1 MSTIGTK
8 IVLEGEKEYRQAINQ
23 VNNSINVLK
32 SELKAVS
39 AEFEGNAN
47 SIDAL
52 RAKHEILVKEQ
63 AEQEKKIKLIKAALE
78 EAAKQ
83 YGENSKQVQD
93 WQIKLNNASAYLI
106 KLNREIED
114 NEKYMKEAEEATD
127 KTAKSI
133 DEYGRRINDA
143 AQKTSL
149 FGDILKAN
157 LLSNAISDGIRKMA
171 NLLGDSIEKSIEL
184 ASDLEEVQN
193 VVDVTFGQ
201 KASVIDKWAESM
213 GEAHGVSVLLSKQF
227 VGTMGA
233 MLKSMQLTDKE
244 VIEMS
249 KNLVQLAGDMAS
261 FYNLDVEEAF
271 AKIRSGISGETEPL
285 KQLGIN
291 LNVANLEAYAL
302 ANGIKKAYSEM
313 TQAEQATLRYNY
325 LMQVTADAQGDFA
338 RNIGSLANQQRIQA
352 LQQEEI
358 LMKLGN
364 AIIPAVTK
372 ATSKLNEA
380 MDGMGDQMA
389 EVAEVLSEGVVDAFV
404 WLIDNSDKVIA
415 GLKGIGAAILVKK
428 AADGVLYVVE
438 AYKTLKTATEA
449 ATVAQTAFNNAS
461 KANIYIAIASAI
473 LGAAT
478 AIDSYIRSMRK
489 ATDEIT
495 EMDEETRRLIDS
507 SERLKKEIEN
517 RANAWEE
524 ERRSIEANYGAAK
537 ELSYRLYELADK
549 EQKTNAEKQEM
560 VSLVEQLNKLIPD
573 LNIVIDE
580 QTWVLSKQK
589 NEVEALI
596 SKYKEYALT
605 KTAEDKYTDLLRS
618 RIDAEIQLN
627 NLIKEREQLE
637 QELDYE
643 NLREKYSRYVE
654 LRSRAY
660 ISLSKEEKQFLKENA
675 NLRDEFVKAS
685 DRLAPYINQIKE
697 LEKELSKLSDATK
710 SVEEFISES
719 FKSSSTYLDEFS
731 TKYKKYLDEQ
741 TQAEIGTLEDRKK
754 KLNKIYEAA
763 SNDLEKQLRSEERA
777 FTKSWERRINDVQ
790 EAQEKELKALEK
802 AHKEKLKL
810 IDKEYTERIKLVDE
824 DRYRELKR
832 IQEQIDAIDA
842 QQEAE
847 DRALKER
854 ENAEKKAEIQARIET
869 AKTSEERLEAI
880 RELQRFEEQL
890 ARERLK
896 EERKLQKSI
905 LEEQK
910 ETINKSYDKKIES
923 IKEEQRAEQEKLN
936 EQYEAE
942 KEAIRRRYQLRIEAL
957 KEEQELERDTL
968 REKQAEYR
976 TYLKEQKDLALQNAE
991 EIYQEDLAK
1000 FKMYQ
1005 ALKYKEATSSEEQ
1018 MKKAIQEYA
1027 YKYLPPGQTRDT
1039 LLRSNDLSEM
1049 LKYYNPTAM
1058 LKSSVAQT
1066 TVSIDYNMIEIAMT
1080 NALKKLNLTVQL
1092 DKRAIGQ
1099 IVDTRIYQNIKGR

>member
-114 NEKYMKEAEEATD
+114 NEKYMREAEEATD

-133 DEYGRRINDA
+133 DEYGKQINDA
-143 AQKTSL
+143 AKKTSL

-193 VVDVTFGQ
+193 VVDVTFGE
-201 KASVIDKWAESM
+201 KARVIDKWAESM

-233 MLKSMQLTDKE
+233 MLKSMQLTDEE

-428 AADGVLYVVE
+428 TAEGVLYVVE

-449 ATVAQTAFNNAS
+449 ATAAQLAYNAAS
-461 KANIYIAIASAI
+461 KANVYVALASAI
-473 LGAAT
+473 IGISTALFSYAKNAANAANET
-478 AIDSYIRSMRK
+478 DILNEKTQKLINSSKEVREEIEKRSS
-489 ATDEIT
+489 AW
-495 EMDEETRRLIDS
+495 DEETNQIKIQYNTLEYLAD
-507 SERLKKEIEN
+507 K
-517 RANAWEE
+517 
-524 ERRSIEANYGAAK
+524 
-537 ELSYRLYELADK
+537 LYDLADK
-549 EQKTNAEKQEM
+549 EQKTNSEKEQM
-560 VSLVEQLNKLIPD
+560 VALVKQLNEAIPN
-573 LNIVIDE
+573 LNLQIDE
-580 QTWVLSKQK
+580 QTGSLNKQK
-589 NEVEALI
+589 NELKDLIEKQKEYYLIQAAERNYTDIASQVVEAEMQRSKLLEEQRKIYLQIAEEKKRI
-596 SKYKEYALT
+596 SRLGEIYNSTLPQHDST
-605 KTAEDKYTDLLRS
+605 TA
-618 RIDAEIQLN
+618 AEI
-627 NLIKEREQLE
+627 IKRQKNIEKLEEAHKKLTEEVEEQNKVLAE
-637 QELDYE
+637 
-643 NLREKYSRYVE
+643 
-654 LRSRAY
+654 A
-660 ISLSKEEKQFLKENA
+660 EKQWQNNEQYIEKLKTSLGGTIEG
-675 NLRDEFVKAS
+675 
-685 DRLAPYINQIKE
+685 
-697 LEKELSKLSDATK
+697 
-710 SVEEFISES
+710 
-719 FKSSSTYLDEFS
+719 LDDF
-731 TKYKKYLDEQ
+731 TQKYKKYLDEQ

-754 KLNKIYEAA
+754 KINKIYETA
-763 SNDLEKQLRSEERA
+763 SNELEKQLRVEERA
-777 FTKSWERRINDVQ
+777 FTKSWERRINEVQ
-790 EAQEKELKALEK
+790 ESQEKELKALEK
-802 AHKEKLKL
+802 AHEEKLKL

-880 RELQRFEEQL
+880 GELQKFEEQL

-936 EQYEAE
+936 KQYEAE

-1018 MKKAIQEYA
+1018 MKKAIREYA
-1027 YKYLPPGQTRDT
+1027 YKSMQPGTARDNI
-1039 LLRSNDLSEM
+1039 LRSNDLNEM
-1049 LKYYNPTAM
+1049 LKYYNPSAAI
-1058 LKSSVAQT
+1058 KSSAPQNL
-1066 TVSIDYNMIEIAMT
+1066 SIDYSLIENAMV
-1080 NALKKLNLTVQL
+1080 NALRKLNLSVKL
-1092 DKRAIGQ
+1092 DKREIGQ
-1099 IVDTRIYQNIKGR
+1099 VIDDRIRYNLK